1 MNVRMIKNS
10 YKSKTIRKTNY
21 QVPREKKM
29 RLNTT
34 IIDTTMTPRFSII
47 EIKKEF
53 DMFDNSTT
61 SSIHNINIT
70 INYISTN
77 YIKIK

>member
-34 IIDTTMTPRFSII
+34 IIDTTMTPRFRLS
-47 EIKKEF
+47 K
-53 DMFDNSTT
+53 
-61 SSIHNINIT
+61 
-70 INYISTN
+70 
-77 YIKIK
+77 